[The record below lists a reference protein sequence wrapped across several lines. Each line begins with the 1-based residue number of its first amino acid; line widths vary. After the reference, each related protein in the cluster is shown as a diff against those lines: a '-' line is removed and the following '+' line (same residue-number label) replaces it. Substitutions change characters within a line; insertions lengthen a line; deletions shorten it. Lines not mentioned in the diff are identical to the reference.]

1 MVNFGFQPLRVA
13 CGGSYVLKNLVF
25 ACLAVTFVVGCGS
38 PDAVKAYSLL
48 EGPIDEVAKV
58 VAPENS
64 ASTLVIDTFGQGSPY
79 HDCGI
84 SDSEMIPYEE
94 TYLIKLD
101 HTRRDS
107 PLRAKCLIDRSRPY
121 VAVSLIY
128 SYHGVKE
135 YSREVD
141 VLEYLLWS
149 PSFHLLGA
157 DGQNALLCHTKR
169 LISSV
174 ALEDNLARRLNS
186 KIADQ
191 VCPQRGS

>member
-1 MVNFGFQPLRVA
+1 MNFGFQPLRVA

-38 PDAVKAYSLL
+38 PDAVKAYSLR

-58 VAPENS
+58 VAQENS
-64 ASTLVIDTFGQGSPY
+64 APTLVIETFGQGSPEQA
-79 HDCGI
+79 CGI

-94 TYLIKLD
+94 TYLIVLD
-101 HTRRDS
+101 QARRDS

-121 VAVSLIY
+121 IAVSLIY
-128 SYHGVKE
+128 SYHGFKE

-141 VLEYLLWS
+141 ILEYLLWS
-149 PSFHLLGA
+149 PNFRLLQVN
-157 DGQNALLCHTKR
+157 DQNEILCHTKR

-174 ALEDNLARRLNS
+174 ALEGNLARRLNS